1 MSGIVYVV
9 DDDAS
14 FRTAIQ
20 RLLTT
25 AGYRVVTFASA
36 EQLLEQRPDEN
47 EAGCILL
54 DVRLPGLSGP
64 ALHDRL
70 RELGS
75 AIPILFLTGYEDVS
89 VTVKVIKAGAY
100 DFLVKPLKG
109 DELLPA
115 IEQALS
121 HHQRILEKRRGV
133 EVLRGRFATLTPRER
148 QVFALIVQGKT
159 NKHAAREL
167 GAAERTIKAHR
178 QRVMEKMKAASLAEL
193 VSMGERLERIEE

>member
-1 MSGIVYVV
+1 LSGIVYVV

-14 FRTAIQ
+14 FRTAVQ

-36 EQLLEQRPDEN
+36 EQLLAQRPDEN

-89 VTVKVIKAGAY
+89 VTVKAIKAGAY
-100 DFLVKPLKG
+100 DFLIKPLKA
-109 DELLPA
+109 DEFLPV

-121 HHQRILEKRRGV
+121 RHRNILETRR
-133 EVLRGRFATLTPRER
+133 EIDVLRGRFATLTPREQ

-159 NKHAAREL
+159 NKHTAREL
-167 GAAERTIKAHR
+167 GAGERTIKAHR

-193 VSMGERLERIEE
+193 VLMGQRLARRK

>member
-14 FRTAIQ
+14 FRTAVQ

-47 EAGCILL
+47 EMGCILL

-89 VTVKVIKAGAY
+89 VTVKVIKAGAD
-100 DFLVKPLKG
+100 DFLMKPLKA
-109 DELLPA
+109 DEFLPA
-115 IEQALS
+115 IEHALS
-121 HHQRILEKRRGV
+121 HHRNILGAKR
-133 EVLRGRFATLTPRER
+133 EVDVLQGRFARLTPRER

-193 VSMGERLERIEE
+193 VLMGERLARRE

>member
-14 FRTAIQ
+14 FRTAVQ

-36 EQLLEQRPDEN
+36 EQLLEQRPGEN
-47 EAGCILL
+47 EIGCILL

-75 AIPILFLTGYEDVS
+75 AIPILFLTGFEDVS
-89 VTVKVIKAGAY
+89 VTVKVIKAGAD
-100 DFLVKPLKG
+100 DFLIKPLKA
-109 DELLPA
+109 DKLLPA

-121 HHQRILEKRRGV
+121 HHRTILEAKRNV
-133 EVLRGRFATLTPRER
+133 DLLQERFATLTPRER

-193 VSMGERLERIEE
+193 VLMGERLARRE